1 MRLALGIEYD
11 GSIFW
16 GWQTQPSG
24 MTVQDRLESAL
35 KVFTGKPH
43 LTVCAGRTDRGV
55 HALCQ
60 VVHIDTDIQRE
71 NISWVRGTN
80 SYLDPR
86 IRVLWAQPVSDDFH
100 ARYSALSRTYSYLLL
115 NDTVDA
121 GLMKFRT
128 GWFHLHLDEVC
139 MRETASCLLGEHD
152 FSAFRAA
159 ECQAKT
165 PIRTIKKITID
176 RAGKNVIFTFV
187 ANAFLHHMVR
197 NMVGSLIYVGSGRQ
211 PMSWL
216 RTVLESRDRKL
227 AAPTIAPDGLYLTEV
242 EYAPDHNLPSPP
254 HRTSLFDLQR

>member
-11 GSIFW
+11 GSIFH

-24 MTVQDRLESAL
+24 LTVQDQLETAL
-35 KVFTGKPH
+35 KVFSGKSIP
-43 LTVCAGRTDRGV
+43 TVCAGRTDSGV
-55 HALCQ
+55 HALGQ

-80 SYLDPR
+80 SYLDPY

-100 ARYSALSRTYSYLLL
+100 ARYSALSRTYRYVLL
-115 NDTVDA
+115 NDVVDA
-121 GLMKFRT
+121 GLMKYRA
-128 GWFHLHLDEVC
+128 GWFHLPLDETR
-139 MRETASCLLGEHD
+139 MREAASCLLGEHD

-165 PIRTIKKITID
+165 PIRRIKEVTIC
-176 RAGKNVIFTFV
+176 RAGKNVVFTFV

-197 NMVGSLIYVGSGRQ
+197 NMIGSLIYVGSGRQ
-211 PMSWL
+211 PVSWL

-227 AAPTIAPDGLYLTEV
+227 AAPTIAPDGLYLARV
-242 EYAPDHNLPSPP
+242 EYAPDYNIPSPP
-254 HRTSLFDLQR
+254 SRTPLFDLQR